1 MVLKEGKDV
10 QAENKEKV
18 LRRLKTTVGHLKG
31 IEKMV
36 EDDKYCVDILMQ
48 ISAVISS
55 LHKLNDQVLEN
66 HLHSCVR
73 AAIKRG
79 DDQEILKELMEVLK
93 YRNK

>member
-1 MVLKEGKDV
+1 MQG
-10 QAENKEKV
+10 ENKDKV
-18 LRRLKTTVGHLKG
+18 LRRIKTVIGHMKG

-36 EDDKYCVDILMQ
+36 QDDKYCVDILLQ
-48 ISAVISS
+48 ISAVVSS
-55 LHKLNDQVLEN
+55 LHKINDQVLES

-79 DDQEILKELMEVLK
+79 DDREVLDELMGVLK

>member
-1 MVLKEGKDV
+1 MQGEQKK
-10 QAENKEKV
+10 QV
-18 LRRLKTTVGHLKG
+18 LRRIKTALGHLKG

-36 EDDKYCVDILMQ
+36 EEDKYCVDILLQ

-66 HLHSCVR
+66 HLNSCVR

-79 DDQEILKELMEVLK
+79 DDQ
-93 YRNK
+93 

>member
-1 MVLKEGKDV
+1 M
-10 QAENKEKV
+10 QAENKERV
-18 LRRLKTTVGHLKG
+18 LRRLKTAIGHLKG

-36 EDDKYCVDILMQ
+36 EDDKYCVDILVQ
-48 ISAVISS
+48 ISAVVSS

-79 DDQEILKELMEVLK
+79 DDQEILKELMEVIK